1 MAINITGTF
10 RLQIINRHLSQKD
23 EKSEQIYKYSL
34 DNSILTKAQRDQ
46 YEKNGFIV
54 IPKLVTEAQIEKY
67 RNRFQDICAQ
77 KITIP
82 AMTIMKDISIAKS
95 EFVEGEKA
103 ITKIQDFCHDDELFE
118 YCCLPEVINY
128 VKAFL
133 GNNIMAMH
141 TMLINKPPGLINLN
155 YLKFW

>member
-1 MAINITGTF
+1 MDINITGTF

-23 EKSEQIYKYSL
+23 EKIEETYRYSL
-34 DNSILTKAQRDQ
+34 VNSILTKTLRDE

-77 KITIP
+77 KIAVP

-95 EFVEGEKA
+95 EFVDGEKA

-118 YCCLPEVINY
+118 YCCLTEVINY
-128 VKAFL
+128 IKAFI
-133 GNNIMAMH
+133 GNNVMAMH
-141 TMLINKPPGLINLN
+141 TMLINKPPGKLIQV
-155 YLKFW
+155 